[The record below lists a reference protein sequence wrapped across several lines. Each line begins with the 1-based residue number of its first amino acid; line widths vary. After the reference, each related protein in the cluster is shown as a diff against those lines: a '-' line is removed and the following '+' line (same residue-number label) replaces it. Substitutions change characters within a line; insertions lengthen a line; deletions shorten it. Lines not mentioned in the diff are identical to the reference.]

1 MDVKKFRLRIR
12 FVVAIV
18 LVIAV
23 IGLLCLHL
31 FQSNSTAAVF
41 VLYQEEVNVGDGES
55 FDSSH
60 DLYSRKP
67 VWRPCHDGLCTD
79 VLWPGE
85 RELFKACINDTQH
98 PKLNK
103 LSEGPLVEMSPSPC
117 RFVRSS
123 EKARNETVLLVSFS
137 GSGNTWTRGLLQQA
151 TGFCTGSHV
160 CDIDLRRHGFPG
172 EGVMGKENV
181 LTTTMLRNTYWK
193 DIVH

>member
-12 FVVAIV
+12 FLVAIL

-23 IGLLCLHL
+23 IVLLCLHF
-31 FQSNSTAAVF
+31 FQSNSMAAVF
-41 VLYQEEVNVGDGES
+41 VLYQEEVNFGGGVS
-55 FDSSH
+55 VDSSRNV
-60 DLYSRKP
+60 YSRKP
-67 VWRPCHDGLCTD
+67 GSRPCHDGLCTD

-103 LSEGPLVEMSPSPC
+103 LSEGPLVEMSPSSC
-117 RFVRSS
+117 RFIRSS

-151 TGFCTGSHV
+151 TGLCTGSHV

-172 EGVMGKENV
+172 EGVMGKENA
-181 LTTTMLRNTYWK
+181 LTTT
-193 DIVH
+193 I